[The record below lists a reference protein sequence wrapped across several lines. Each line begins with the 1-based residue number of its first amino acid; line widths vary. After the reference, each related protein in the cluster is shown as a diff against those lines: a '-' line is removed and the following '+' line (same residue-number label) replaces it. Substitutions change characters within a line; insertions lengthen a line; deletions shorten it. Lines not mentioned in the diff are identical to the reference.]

1 MMKFRALL
9 SPSDRHSE
17 ILFGLIMV
25 LAITGTVGLG
35 TGSRTAVIS
44 AGIGACIAWGIVDG
58 IIYVYSNLLE
68 RGRIALSVQETS
80 TCTGE
85 GCDLR
90 KVKEELEGTI
100 VDTLGER
107 ERHEVAQHIL
117 IRLKPVENHTTVT
130 RDDILGGF
138 AAGTL
143 VFVAGIPP
151 LLPFIFLD
159 GIQAMWLSST
169 IGLIMLFGI
178 GYRWGGYVGRSRFW
192 TGVTMMSVG
201 FAITAIVIALE
212 EQKL

>member
-1 MMKFRALL
+1 MKFRSLL

-25 LAITGTVGLG
+25 LAITGTVGLE
-35 TGSRTAVIS
+35 TGSRIAIIS

-85 GCDLR
+85 GCDLM
-90 KVKEELEGTI
+90 KVKEELQGTI

-117 IRLKPVENHTTVT
+117 IRLKPVENHTRAT
-130 RDDILGGF
+130 REDILGGI

-143 VFVAGIPP
+143 VFVSGIPL
-151 LLPFIFLD
+151 LLPFMFLD
-159 GIQAMWLSST
+159 GVWALRLSRI
-169 IGLIMLFGI
+169 IGLVMLFAI
-178 GYRWGGYVGRSRFW
+178 GYRWGGYVGRNKFR
-192 TGVTMMSVG
+192 TGVIMMSVG
-201 FAITAIVIALE
+201 ISITAVVIALGG
-212 EQKL
+212 

>member
-25 LAITGTVGLG
+25 LAITGTVGLE
-35 TGSRTAVIS
+35 TGSRIAVIS

-58 IIYVYSNLLE
+58 IIYVYTNLLE
-68 RGRIALSVQETS
+68 RGRIARSVQEAS

-85 GCDLR
+85 GCDIR

-107 ERHEVAQHIL
+107 EKHEVAQHIL
-117 IRLKPVENHTTVT
+117 IRLKPVDNYTRAT
-130 RDDILGGF
+130 RDDIMGGF
-138 AAGTL
+138 AVGAL
-143 VFVAGIPP
+143 VFISGIPV
-151 LLPFIFLD
+151 LLPFMFFD
-159 GIQAMWLSST
+159 DAWAMRFSSA

-178 GYRWGGYVGRSRFW
+178 GYRWGGYVGRNKLQTGAVMMGVGAVI
-192 TGVTMMSVG
+192 TGV
-201 FAITAIVIALE
+201 VIALGG
-212 EQKL
+212 